1 MGFLGSSWHS
11 VTIYI
16 GHTWG
21 TFANQTLKKFC
32 LDGQGL
38 THSTASVDTGPALYR
53 FLETCLN
60 MSRLSARFVLP
71 FVAVFLACAPPPA
84 TNDNQPEVEI
94 SEESAKAALRRAA
107 EFYRNEVSTEGA
119 YHFVY
124 SEDLSYGRS
133 EQARGLTQAS
143 IQRAGTPIVG
153 MAYLE
158 AYAATGDKLF
168 LDAASDAARAL
179 VRGQVCSGAWD
190 YIIEFDPEKRKQYP
204 YRAEGNCDGFKV
216 KPGVEGGRPL
226 TTLDDNVSQG
236 ALRLM
241 MRVDR
246 ELDFKDEAIHEA
258 TLHAL
263 ESLLR
268 AQYPNGAWPQRYSAF
283 PDPSQHP
290 VKKASYPE
298 SWSKEWPGPDYRGH
312 YTFNDNSISD
322 VIDMMLEAARIYDE
336 PKYQAAAERGGDF
349 MLLAQMP
356 DPQPGWAQQYDADMH
371 PAWAR
376 IFEPPSVT
384 GGESQ
389 GIMKTLL
396 LLYSETG
403 KKQYLEPLPRA
414 LDYYE
419 KSVLPEVANPSK
431 YRARACPAGSIC
443 MARFY
448 ELKTNRP
455 LYITKGTRVNVT
467 GRSSELLGGYEVSY
481 SDESVITHYG
491 VLTRGNQLPGIRA
504 EYERIKD
511 ADPAT
516 LRRPDRLRGLSPWS
530 QGDANVAAEE
540 DVRDRAAAAL
550 SSLSERGAWVEEGVV
565 DPTDQVLQ
573 LFAAEDMTV
582 TIGDTVHH
590 IKEDEFLRVY
600 PGDIPLPEKVIR
612 SSTFAD
618 NVEAL
623 SDYLAR

>member
-1 MGFLGSSWHS
+1 
-11 VTIYI
+11 
-16 GHTWG
+16 
-21 TFANQTLKKFC
+21 
-32 LDGQGL
+32 
-38 THSTASVDTGPALYR
+38 
-53 FLETCLN
+53 
-60 MSRLSARFVLP
+60 MSRLSARFALP

-84 TNDNQPEVEI
+84 TDDDQPAVEV

-107 EFYRNEVSTEGA
+107 EFFRNEVSTEGA

-133 EQARGLTQAS
+133 ESARGHTQAS
-143 IQRAGTPIVG
+143 VQRAGTPVVG

-158 AYAATGDKLF
+158 AYGATQDQLF
-168 LDAASDAARAL
+168 LNAAADAARAL
-179 VRGQVCSGAWD
+179 AQGQLCSGGWD
-190 YIIEFDPEKRKQYP
+190 YILEFDPEKRKAFP

-216 KPGVEGGRPL
+216 KPGVEGGRPS
-226 TTLDDNVSQG
+226 TTLDDNVSQA
-236 ALRLM
+236 ALRLLI
-241 MRVDR
+241 RVDR
-246 ELDFKDEAIHEA
+246 ELDFKDEQIHRA
-258 TLHAL
+258 ALHAL

-268 AQYPNGAWPQRYSAF
+268 AQYPNGAWPQRYEEF
-283 PDPSQHP
+283 PAPGKHS

-298 SWSKEWPGPDYRGH
+298 SWSREWPGPDYRHH
-312 YTFNDNSISD
+312 YTFNDNSLSD
-322 VIDMMLEAARIYDE
+322 VIDMMLEASRIYDE

-403 KKQYLEPLPRA
+403 KKKYLEPLPRA

-419 KSVLPEVANPSK
+419 KSVLPEVDSPSK

-491 VLTRGNQLPGIRA
+491 VLTRGNQLPAIRA

-516 LRRPDRLRGLSPWS
+516 LRRPDRLSGLSPWS
-530 QGDANVAAEE
+530 QGRGNTPAAEE
-540 DVRDRAAAAL
+540 VRDRAAAAL

-618 NVEAL
+618 NVRAL